1 MKLEFRRKET
11 RERERER
18 EREKCLSLD
27 KGEKMRRK
35 KK

>member
-18 EREKCLSLD
+18 ERCLSLD

>member
-18 EREKCLSLD
+18 ERERCLSLD